1 MGTTVLSTV
10 MANTAVLNAIL
21 MSRAVIARDI
31 DCSLYG
37 PESLARTGIAEYRPS
52 DNLLISRDLTWI
64 AG

>member
-1 MGTTVLSTV
+1 
-10 MANTAVLNAIL
+10 